1 MGILRTILN
10 DTITGK
16 KRHYTYCHI
25 LENEHY
31 PFYVGIGT
39 HVKKATKFS
48 RAKSASGRN
57 QEWHDKIKGTKYFV
71 VICNESDDYNLI
83 NQMEIEMIKYLG
95 RQKDAGILV
104 NISKGGNGCKG
115 YKHTPEHIEKLKL
128 RFSGENNPMYGK
140 KVSDETKAKMSK
152 AHKGRKHTE
161 EYKLKMSVKA
171 KGRKYAGQI
180 GGNHHKARKVLKLDK
195 ITGETLE
202 SFDTIR
208 LAAISLNTESL
219 NKDKLIGR
227 VCKNGGIA
235 YNYKWIYGN

>member
-57 QEWHDKIKGTKYFV
+57 QEWHDKI
-71 VICNESDDYNLI
+71 
-83 NQMEIEMIKYLG
+83 
-95 RQKDAGILV
+95 
-104 NISKGGNGCKG
+104 
-115 YKHTPEHIEKLKL
+115 
-128 RFSGENNPMYGK
+128 
-140 KVSDETKAKMSK
+140 
-152 AHKGRKHTE
+152 
-161 EYKLKMSVKA
+161 
-171 KGRKYAGQI
+171 
-180 GGNHHKARKVLKLDK
+180 
-195 ITGETLE
+195 TGETLE

-219 NKDKLIGR
+219 NKDKPIGR